1 MPKKTTLKGQFLRT
15 SLAMLVLS
23 LLIGVAVMV
32 AVMIFFT
39 VRVPDGEKFLME
51 SLSFLF
57 GKQTIGPSRMV
68 PVLVLAGVLLCL
80 MMTGVCILLTSRL
93 TGRITAT
100 LKTLR
105 QAADNL
111 RDGELD
117 FQILSCD
124 ERELDELSHSL
135 ESVRQRLKATAVADN
150 LRDGELDFQILSCDE
165 RELDELSH
173 SLESVRQR
181 LKATAVAEAAAQEER
196 GLLMAN
202 LSHDL
207 RTPITAI
214 KGYVEG
220 IQDGIANTPEKQ
232 RHYLEIVYNKSVILE
247 RLVRNMSDFSEY
259 ELGRM
264 QYHFEYVEMGPF
276 LRDLA
281 EEYQV
286 DVQQNGMTFT
296 AQIPQGHYVVTADRS
311 KLKRVLDNL
320 VSNAIKYGRAGGA
333 IALTAEEY
341 ERGLVIQVSDNGK
354 GISAQALRHVFDSF
368 FREDSARTSSV
379 PGSGLGLAICR
390 SIVDS
395 HHGKIWLT
403 SDEGEGTRAFLYLPL
418 QKEEG
423 LL

>member
-1 MPKKTTLKGQFLRT
+1 MPKKTTLRGQFLRT
-15 SLAMLVLS
+15 SLEMLGLS
-23 LLIGVAVMV
+23 LLIGLGLMAAVMTCFV
-32 AVMIFFT
+32 L
-39 VRVPDGEKFLME
+39 RVPDGGQFLAD
-51 SLSFLF
+51 SFSFVF
-57 GKQTIGPSRMV
+57 GKETMGPSGMV
-68 PVLVLAGVLLCL
+68 PFLILAGVLLCL
-80 MMTGVCILLTSRL
+80 LVAGVCILLTSRL
-93 TGRITAT
+93 TGKITAT

-124 ERELDELSHSL
+124 QRELDELSQSL
-135 ESVRQRLKATAVADN
+135 ESVRQRLKAA
-150 LRDGELDFQILSCDE
+150 
-165 RELDELSH
+165 
-173 SLESVRQR
+173 
-181 LKATAVAEAAAQEER
+181 AVAEAAAQDER

-232 RHYLEIVYNKSVILE
+232 AHYLQIIYNKSVVLE
-247 RLVRNMSDFSEY
+247 KLVRNMSDFSEY

-264 QYHFEYVEMGPF
+264 QYHFEYVDMGPF
-276 LRDLA
+276 LRDLG
-281 EEYQV
+281 EEYRD
-286 DVQQNGMTFT
+286 DVEQNGLSLVC
-296 AQIPQGHYVVTADRS
+296 QIPTGHYVVTADRG

-320 VSNAIKYGRAGGA
+320 ISNAIKYSRPQGS

-354 GISAQALRHVFDSF
+354 GIGTQALRHVFDSF
-368 FREDSARTSSV
+368 FREDAARTSSV

-403 SDEGEGTRAFLYLPL
+403 SEEGEGTRAFIYLPL

>member
-1 MPKKTTLKGQFLRT
+1 MPKKTTLRGQFLRT
-15 SLAMLVLS
+15 SLEMLGLS
-23 LLIGVAVMV
+23 LLIGLGLMAAVMTCFV
-32 AVMIFFT
+32 L
-39 VRVPDGEKFLME
+39 RVPDGGQFLAD
-51 SLSFLF
+51 SFSFVF
-57 GKQTIGPSRMV
+57 GKETMGPSGMV
-68 PVLVLAGVLLCL
+68 PFLILAGVLLCL
-80 MMTGVCILLTSRL
+80 LVAGVCILLTSRL
-93 TGRITAT
+93 TGKITVT

-124 ERELDELSHSL
+124 QRELDELSQSL
-135 ESVRQRLKATAVADN
+135 ESVRQRLKAA
-150 LRDGELDFQILSCDE
+150 
-165 RELDELSH
+165 
-173 SLESVRQR
+173 
-181 LKATAVAEAAAQEER
+181 AVAEAAAQDER

-232 RHYLEIVYNKSVILE
+232 AHYLQIIYNKSVVLE
-247 RLVRNMSDFSEY
+247 KLVRNMSDFSEY

-264 QYHFEYVEMGPF
+264 QYHFEYVDMGPF
-276 LRDLA
+276 LRDLG
-281 EEYQV
+281 EEYRD
-286 DVQQNGMTFT
+286 DVEQNGLSLVC
-296 AQIPQGHYVVTADRS
+296 QIPAGHYVVTADRG

-320 VSNAIKYGRAGGA
+320 ISNAIKYSRPQGS

-354 GISAQALRHVFDSF
+354 GIGPQALRHVFDSF
-368 FREDSARTSSV
+368 FREDAARTSSV

-403 SDEGEGTRAFLYLPL
+403 SEEGEGTRAFIYLPL

>member
-1 MPKKTTLKGQFLRT
+1 MPKKTTLRQQFLRAG
-15 SLAMLVLS
+15 LLMLVLS
-23 LLIGVAVMV
+23 LVLGLGVIIAVMV
-32 AVMIFFT
+32 VFCQ
-39 VRVPDGEKFLME
+39 RVPDGEKFLAE
-51 SLSFLF
+51 SLAFLF
-57 GKQTIGPSRMV
+57 GKETMGPSGMV
-68 PVLVLAGVLLCL
+68 PYLVLAGA
-80 MMTGVCILLTSRL
+80 GVCILVTHRL

-105 QAADNL
+105 RAADNL

-117 FQILSCD
+117 FQILSC
-124 ERELDELSHSL
+124 ELRELDELS
-135 ESVRQRLKATAVADN
+135 Q
-150 LRDGELDFQILSCDE
+150 
-165 RELDELSH
+165 

-181 LKATAVAEAAAQEER
+181 LKATAVAEAGAQEER

-232 RHYLEIVYNKSVILE
+232 RHYLDIIYNKSLVME
-247 RLVRNMSDFSEY
+247 KLVRNMSDFSEY

-264 QYHFEYVEMGPF
+264 QYHFEYVDMSPF
-276 LRDLA
+276 LRDLG
-281 EEYQV
+281 EEYQE
-286 DVQQNGMTFT
+286 DARQNGMTFSS
-296 AQIPQGHYVVTADRS
+296 QIPQGRYIVTADRG

-320 VSNAIKYGRAGGA
+320 ISNAVKYGRPGGA
-333 IALTAEEY
+333 IALSAEEY
-341 ERGLVIQVSDNGK
+341 EKGLVIQVSDNGK
-354 GISAQALRHVFDSF
+354 GISPQALGHVFDSF
-368 FREDSARTSSV
+368 FRADTARTSSV

-390 SIVDS
+390 SIVES

-403 SDEGEGTRAFLYLPL
+403 SEEGEGTRAFLYLPL

-423 LL
+423 VLR